1 MSSPNLPPWR
11 PRKVSSGLRQR
22 VFATD
27 TQTDRPGLAGA
38 VWPRFTLVVVSAWM
52 CALAVAWSPS
62 VDASRKPHPNFAGM
76 SAIVAQNCLPVAG
89 FTFTNHSQPL
99 TTNTAQKAL

>member
-1 MSSPNLPPWR
+1 MSTPSLPPWR
-11 PRKVSSGLRQR
+11 PRKVSTALRDR
-22 VFATD
+22 VFPSNPQSAPT
-27 TQTDRPGLAGA
+27 GLAEA

-62 VDASRKPHPNFAGM
+62 VDGSRKQHPNIAGM

-89 FTFTNHSQPL
+89 FTFTNQSQPL
-99 TTNTAQKAL
+99 TTNTAQRAL

>member
-1 MSSPNLPPWR
+1 MSTPSLPPWR
-11 PRKVSSGLRQR
+11 PRKVSTGLRQR

-27 TQTDRPGLAGA
+27 TQSDHANLAGA
-38 VWPRFTLVVVSAWM
+38 VWLRFTLVVASAWM

-62 VDASRKPHPNFAGM
+62 VDGIRKPHSNFAGM

-89 FTFTNHSQPL
+89 FTFTNRSQPL

>member
-1 MSSPNLPPWR
+1 MRTPSLPPWR
-11 PRKVSSGLRQR
+11 PRKVSAALRER
-22 VFATD
+22 VFASD
-27 TQTDRPGLAGA
+27 TQTDHPGLAGA

-62 VDASRKPHPNFAGM
+62 VDGSRKAQPNFVGM

-89 FTFTNHSQPL
+89 FTFTNQSQPL
-99 TTNTAQKAL
+99 ATNTAQKAL